1 MKKKLIIALIIV
13 AIVLSVGIVAGL
25 SYKKY
30 SNNKRYETIKTEIEE
45 EAKRYLKVSHPN
57 CTPGSGSFTMNEDA
71 LLVQWAMDKKKLLDV
86 DGKSYCKTRIEVTC
100 VATNELDIEVYIKC
114 KDYEDENYSNWEE
127 RGQNTGNTT
136 NAFKKVSF
144 NDKEQKIINL
154 INTKLNINQYFK
166 TEELESFEI
175 INLSKFGYY
184 ESEKNI
190 LYVIVYYTSK
200 CKNGTYS
207 CDYLD
212 NSKASNVEFNKP
224 FSFLIKV
231 DVENFDFIEKLNG
244 FAAHINSDWKYVS
257 GRIN

>member
-1 MKKKLIIALIIV
+1 MKKKLIIV
-13 AIVLSVGIVAGL
+13 AIFIVILVIGIVTGL
-25 SYKKY
+25 SYKKH

-45 EAKRYLKVSHPN
+45 EAKRYLKVSHPY
-57 CTPGSGSFTMNEDA
+57 CTPGSGSFTMNEDT

-86 DGKSYCKTRIEVTC
+86 DGKSYCKTRIEATC
-100 VATNELDIEVYIKC
+100 VATNELDTDVYIKC
-114 KDYEDENYSNWEE
+114 KDYEDKNYSNWEE
-127 RGQNTGNTT
+127 RGQNKGNTT
-136 NAFKKVSF
+136 NAFDKVSF

-154 INTKLNINQYFK
+154 INTKLNINQYFR

-200 CKNGTYS
+200 CKDGTYL

-231 DVENFDFIEKLNG
+231 DVENLDFIEKING
-244 FAAHINSDWKYVS
+244 FAAHINSNWKYVS
-257 GRIN
+257 GRIE

>member
-1 MKKKLIIALIIV
+1 MDYKNDFPMLKKDIIYLDNCATTLKPY
-13 AIVLSVGIVAGL
+13 SVINEITN
-25 SYKKY
+25 YYENY
-30 SNNKRYETIKTEIEE
+30 SANASRADYDIS
-45 EAKRYLKVSHPN
+45 V
-57 CTPGSGSFTMNEDA
+57 F
-71 LLVQWAMDKKKLLDV
+71 V
-86 DGKSYCKTRIEVTC
+86 DEKIDKTRIKVKC
-100 VATNELDIEVYIKC
+100 VANNELDTDVYIKC

-127 RGQNTGNTT
+127 REQNEGHTT
-136 NAFKKVSF
+136 NAFEKIGF

-166 TEELESFEI
+166 SEELESFEI

-190 LYVIVYYTSK
+190 LYVTVYYTSK
-200 CKNGTYS
+200 CKDGTYS

-212 NSKASNVEFNKP
+212 NDKASNVEFNKP

>member
-1 MKKKLIIALIIV
+1 MKKKLIIITIFIV
-13 AIVLSVGIVAGL
+13 IAVIGIVVGL

-45 EAKRYLKVSHPN
+45 EAKRYLKVSHPY
-57 CTPGSGSFTMNEDA
+57 CTPGSGSFTMNEDT

-86 DGKSYCKTRIEVTC
+86 DRKSYCKTRIEVTC
-100 VATNELDIEVYIKC
+100 VATNELDIDVYIKC
-114 KDYEDENYSNWEE
+114 KDYEDKNYSNWEE
-127 RGQNTGNTT
+127 RGQNKGNTT

-166 TEELESFEI
+166 SEELESFEI

-190 LYVIVYYTSK
+190 LYVTVYYTSK
-200 CKNGTYS
+200 CKDGTFS
-207 CDYLD
+207 CDYLG
-212 NSKASNVEFNKP
+212 NYKTLSVESNTP

-231 DVENFDFIEKLNG
+231 DVEKFDFIEKLNG
-244 FAAHINSDWKYVS
+244 FAAHINSDWKYVF
-257 GRIN
+257 GRIE